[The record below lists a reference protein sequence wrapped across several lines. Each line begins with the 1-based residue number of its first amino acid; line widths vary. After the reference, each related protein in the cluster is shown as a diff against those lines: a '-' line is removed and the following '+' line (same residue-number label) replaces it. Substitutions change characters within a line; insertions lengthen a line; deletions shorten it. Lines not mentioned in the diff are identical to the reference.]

1 MVAQLILVN
10 HKTKP
15 LSDKFIQLL
24 TLLPMFRMT
33 NERKDKAGPHTR
45 AKAKKLTLE
54 IEKQFPIYKTR
65 ELMEEK
71 E

>member
-1 MVAQLILVN
+1 
-10 HKTKP
+10 
-15 LSDKFIQLL
+15 
-24 TLLPMFRMT
+24 MFPYSRMT

-54 IEKQFPIYKTR
+54 FDKQFPIYKTR
-65 ELMEEK
+65 ELMDEK